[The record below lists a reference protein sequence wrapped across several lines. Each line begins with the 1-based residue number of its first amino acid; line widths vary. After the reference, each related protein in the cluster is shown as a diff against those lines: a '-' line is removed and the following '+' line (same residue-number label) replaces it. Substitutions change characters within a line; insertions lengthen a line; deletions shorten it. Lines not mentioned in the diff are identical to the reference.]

1 MPVTLQ
7 EVRRRRKRK
16 VFPDAEK
23 IPNLLQRKFGA
34 GTHEQ
39 ARCTSA
45 GSTVRYRLIYGR

>member
-16 VFPDAEK
+16 VFGDAEK
-23 IPNLLQRKFGA
+23 ILNLLQHKFGA

-39 ARCTSA
+39 ARCTLA